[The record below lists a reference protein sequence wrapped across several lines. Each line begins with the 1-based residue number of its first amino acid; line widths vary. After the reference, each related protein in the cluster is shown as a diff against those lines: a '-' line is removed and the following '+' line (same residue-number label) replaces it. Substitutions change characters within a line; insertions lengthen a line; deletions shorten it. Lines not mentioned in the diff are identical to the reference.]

1 MRVACHV
8 TLGSLTSPFRSPSN
22 CLQPQAFRGIWRIQE
37 RATPANAEP
46 STRLSYALFVRP
58 QQWMPI
64 ALIQSRIEGEVVNNL
79 TAVRNHAQQM
89 VVRT

>member
-1 MRVACHV
+1 MACHV
-8 TLGSLTSPFRSPSN
+8 TLDSLTSPFRSICI
-22 CLQPQAFRGIWRIQE
+22 CLRTQAFRGIWRIQE
-37 RATPANAEP
+37 RAVPANAEP

-64 ALIQSRIEGEVVNNL
+64 AMIQSRIEGEVVNNL
-79 TAVRNHAQQM
+79 TAVRNYAQQM